1 MAMTQECPEQRPA
14 PLSGVIARPHQGALI
29 NNVQWV
35 HIPVL
40 VNLTAWSPD
49 LDEHCKGE
57 SVTPMYKDL
66 MTTAFLKYHN
76 MVAADFQSDSPTPT
90 PTGRKL
96 LWFLDG
102 VLGATGTGLVV
113 CMAPACLY
121 ALPTMSGHAPDESA
135 DGVLGDLL
143 PDLDQGI
150 SELLDSLWR

>member
-1 MAMTQECPEQRPA
+1 MLLVMAMTQECPEQRPA
-14 PLSGVIARPHQGALI
+14 PLSGVIARPHQGALM

-57 SVTPMYKDL
+57 SVTQMYKDL

-76 MVAADFQSDSPTPT
+76 MVAADFRNDSPTPT

-96 LWFLDG
+96 LGFLDG
-102 VLGATGTGLVV
+102 VLGATGTGLGK
-113 CMAPACLY
+113 AE
-121 ALPTMSGHAPDESA
+121 ALPGSAQSQTSGMRCCSH
-135 DGVLGDLL
+135 DG
-143 PDLDQGI
+143 Q
-150 SELLDSLWR
+150 DSPRDRSTT